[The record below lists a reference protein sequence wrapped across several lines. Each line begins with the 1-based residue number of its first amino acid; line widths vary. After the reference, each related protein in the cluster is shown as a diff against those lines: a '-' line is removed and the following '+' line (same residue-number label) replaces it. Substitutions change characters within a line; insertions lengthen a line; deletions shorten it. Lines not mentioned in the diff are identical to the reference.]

1 MYAHTY
7 TNIYPDRQPS
17 HAQAHLVIWTIYS
30 HVNHYFV
37 GMYTSLLS
45 LVTSV
50 IKIQPHILCN
60 IPLCMQTKGNETKSA
75 RFQKWHCCL
84 YERGCGSE
92 TCPEWRTAPSPCS
105 ATGWYSV
112 ETQISHSKSCFMKET
127 NSGIK
132 IHVFWI
138 QPIGHDPS

>member
-1 MYAHTY
+1 MSRKNTSVCKAFTAEFASIDSYFLIVGLSYQNGQLKERYVCMPFINSNDTTQVICYDAHTY
-7 TNIYPDRQPS
+7 ANIYPDRQPS

-60 IPLCMQTKGNETKSA
+60 IPLRMQTKGNETKSA
-75 RFQKWHCCL
+75 RFQK
-84 YERGCGSE
+84 
-92 TCPEWRTAPSPCS
+92 
-105 ATGWYSV
+105 
-112 ETQISHSKSCFMKET
+112 
-127 NSGIK
+127 
-132 IHVFWI
+132 
-138 QPIGHDPS
+138 